1 MKLDLDRV
9 SRKIG
14 PVVRLMNT
22 AALDN
27 LFAKSKITWRR
38 TEPKRSGSISAHR
51 APPESS
57 RLQDALDNLIRLLPT

>member
-38 TEPKRSGSISAHR
+38 AEPKSRSGWRRTCIPSKLLTPPAWRSLWHR
-51 APPESS
+51 S
-57 RLQDALDNLIRLLPT
+57 